1 MYFYDSFSTY
11 IYGGIS
17 MKKKTMDFI
26 LVLVGASVVVFTVV
40 MIWIYLMTGGIP
52 DTLCTC
58 FFIAC
63 TGECG
68 FMGWIK
74 TAKTRYQDREWQEE
88 YEKKQKELME
98 TQAALEEERKLN
110 DILGSR

>member
-1 MYFYDSFSTY
+1 
-11 IYGGIS
+11 

-26 LVLVGASVVVFTVV
+26 LIIVGTSILIFTIA
-40 MIWIYLMTGGIP
+40 MIWIYLLTGGIP

-58 FFIAC
+58 FFVAC

-74 TAKTRYQDREWQEE
+74 TAKTRYVEHEWEKEEQRHQEE
-88 YEKKQKELME
+88 LMEKQKE
-98 TQAALEEERKLN
+98 KLKEQEMKLD
-110 DILGSR
+110 DILRDSQESV

>member
-1 MYFYDSFSTY
+1 
-11 IYGGIS
+11 

-26 LVLVGASVVVFTVV
+26 LILIGISVFIFTGI
-40 MIWIYLMTGGIP
+40 MIWMYYILGSIP

-58 FFIAC
+58 FFVAC

-74 TAKTRYQDREWQEE
+74 TAKVRQEE
-88 YEKKQKELME
+88 REEFEITQQQLMQQPEFKGGDKQ
-98 TQAALEEERKLN
+98 
-110 DILGSR
+110 

>member
-1 MYFYDSFSTY
+1 
-11 IYGGIS
+11 
-17 MKKKTMDFI
+17 MKKKTMDLILI
-26 LVLVGASVVVFTVV
+26 LVGGSVVVFTIV
-40 MIWIYLMTGGIP
+40 MIWLYLLTGAIP

-74 TAKTRYQDREWQEE
+74 TAKTRYQDHEWQEQFE
-88 YEKKQKELME
+88 ERQRELME
-98 TQAALEEERKLN
+98 KERELEEARRY
-110 DILGSR
+110 DGTTSD

>member
-1 MYFYDSFSTY
+1 MNR
-11 IYGGIS
+11 
-17 MKKKTMDFI
+17 KTMDRI
-26 LVLVGASVVVFTVV
+26 LILIGIAVLLFTIT
-40 MIWIYLMTGGIP
+40 MIWLFLITGAIP

-74 TAKTRYQDREWQEE
+74 TAKTRWEEREWMLED
-88 YEKKQKELME
+88 EKRM
-98 TQAALEEERKLN
+98 EER
-110 DILGSR
+110 

>member
-1 MYFYDSFSTY
+1 
-11 IYGGIS
+11 

-26 LVLVGASVVVFTVV
+26 LIMVGISVVVFTVV
-40 MIWIYLMTGGIP
+40 MIWLYLLTGSIP

-58 FFIAC
+58 FFVAC

-74 TAKTRYQDREWQEE
+74 TAKTRWQDHEWQEE
-88 YEKKQKELME
+88 LEQKQKELLKE
-98 TQAALEEERKLN
+98 QQALILKQQELEEERKLD
-110 DILGSR
+110 DILRGS

>member
-1 MYFYDSFSTY
+1 
-11 IYGGIS
+11 

-26 LVLVGASVVVFTVV
+26 LIIVGASVVVFTAI
-40 MIWIYLMTGGIP
+40 MIWLYLLTGAIP

-58 FFIAC
+58 FFVAC

-74 TAKTRYQDREWQEE
+74 TAKTRYQDHEWQLQYEE
-88 YEKKQKELME
+88 AQRQLMQKEQE
-98 TQAALEEERKLN
+98 IEEERKVN
-110 DILGSR
+110 DILRDC

>member
-1 MYFYDSFSTY
+1 MNR
-11 IYGGIS
+11 
-17 MKKKTMDFI
+17 KTMDRI
-26 LVLVGASVVVFTVV
+26 LILIGLSVLLFTVV
-40 MIWIYLMTGGIP
+40 MIWLYLITGAIP

-74 TAKTRYQDREWQEE
+74 TAKTRYEERAWQLEDEE
-88 YEKKQKELME
+88 RLLKQQKEQHML
-98 TQAALEEERKLN
+98 
-110 DILGSR
+110 

>member
-1 MYFYDSFSTY
+1 MT
-11 IYGGIS
+11 
-17 MKKKTMDFI
+17 KKTMDFI
-26 LVLVGASVVVFTVV
+26 LILVGTSVLIFTVV
-40 MIWIYLMTGGIP
+40 MIWLYLMTGGIP

-74 TAKTRYQDREWQEE
+74 TAKVRQAEREELQ
-88 YEKKQKELME
+88 KLQKQLM
-98 TQAALEEERKLN
+98 
-110 DILGSR
+110 